1 MADKKGNTKITKY
14 RRHSSFFNIGTL
26 IFGAIFV
33 YMIICM
39 IIYVTAEHVTT
50 YEVTAGSISGNYR
63 YTALALKEEHVIQAP
78 QSGKVTYYARES
90 AKASSGMTVCAINEG
105 GTNQSASKDVT
116 LTSEDISR
124 LTDSMASFTR
134 SFDDSSYQSVYNFKA
149 DLESYILQ
157 LSQTGDG
164 SGVSLMNQCTAPESG
179 FVVYA
184 VDGMENLTES
194 NINSDLFNR
203 NSYQKSSLRLNTSVK
218 AGDDLYK
225 QVTSENWALYFP
237 MDKSLVTEL
246 EDRSTIRFRF
256 LKDDITFSAGFSI
269 INNIGEYFGKISLNN
284 SLVRYVSDRY
294 LEIELLMDREFGL
307 KIPASAIAEKVFYRI
322 PEDYVITNND
332 TENEITLLRETFNK
346 DGSSSV
352 KYVTATVYSKE
363 DGYYLVNTDLFK
375 EGDYVQMVDT
385 SKKFQIQASNTE
397 TIQGVYNI
405 NKGYAV
411 FREVTIN
418 DANEEF
424 CIVEPNNIYGLAAHD
439 HIVLDA
445 DTVDTDDIVY

>member
-1 MADKKGNTKITKY
+1 MADKNGNTKITKY
-14 RRHSSFFNIGTL
+14 RRHSSFLNIGTL

-33 YMIICM
+33 YMVFCLIF
-39 IIYVTAEHVTT
+39 YLTADHVTT

-63 YTALALKEEHVIQAP
+63 YTALALKTEEVIQAP
-78 QSGKVTYYARES
+78 QSGKVTYYAREG
-90 AKASSGMTVCAINEG
+90 AKASSGMTICSINENG
-105 GTNQSASKDVT
+105 VDVPADADLT
-116 LTSEDISR
+116 LTSENLSQ
-124 LTDSMASFTR
+124 LTNTMASFTR

-164 SGVSLMNQCTAPESG
+164 SGVSLMNQCNAPKSG

-184 VDGMENLTES
+184 VDGMEQLSES
-194 NINSDLFNR
+194 SISSEMFNQ

-225 QVTSENWALYFP
+225 LVTSDRWALYFP
-237 MDKSLVTEL
+237 LDSALATEL

-256 LKDDITFSAGFSI
+256 LKDNNTFSAGFSI
-269 INNIGEYFGKISLNN
+269 VKNEGEYFGKISLNN
-284 SLVRYVSDRY
+284 SLIRYVSDRY
-294 LEIELLMDREFGL
+294 LEIELLMDRKSGL
-307 KIPASAIAEKVFYRI
+307 KIPTSAIAEKVFYRI

-332 TENEITLLRETFNK
+332 TENEVTLLRETFNK

-363 DGYYLVNTDLFK
+363 DGYYLINTELFK
-375 EGDYVQMVDT
+375 SGDYVQMVDT
-385 SKKFQIQASNTE
+385 SKKFQIQDNNTE

-411 FREVTIN
+411 FREVTVI
-418 DANEEF
+418 DENEEF

-445 DTVDTDDIVY
+445 DTVDTDEIVY